1 MIYQDVIMPPAIKGY
16 GTAEPP
22 TAAGDE

>member
-1 MIYQDVIMPPAIKGY
+1 MIYQDVIMPPVIKGN